1 MRTLAPI
8 DSRRS
13 LEAVELDYDGQSSQE
28 LVQNPGV
35 SSIFPAPSMSY
46 RALPL
51 LEADLSRQFYG
62 SRCMGLVPSSPLLIQ
77 DYLNGNVLISGEFVL
92 PQVQKLVLFIKVCQ
106 YCQCYHPHRLTN
118 ILWPRTTRVT
128 IQKYTQDN
136 VFRRLSWDI
145 LSQNSLP
152 PYKFYHIQNLR
163 SSEGKFARIHLN
175 MDAPTFEGLHCYFRI
190 AAL

>member
-77 DYLNGNVLISGEFVL
+77 DYLNGNVLTSGEFVL

-106 YCQCYHPHRLTN
+106 LCQCYHPHRLTN
-118 ILWPRTTRVT
+118 ILWP
-128 IQKYTQDN
+128 
-136 VFRRLSWDI
+136 
-145 LSQNSLP
+145 
-152 PYKFYHIQNLR
+152 
-163 SSEGKFARIHLN
+163 
-175 MDAPTFEGLHCYFRI
+175 GLHASQYKNIHRIMYSDDYPGIYFLKTLFLHTNSI
-190 AAL
+190 IYKICDLLKVSSLGSTSTWMHPHLKAYTAILE